1 MKSYEVILFDLD
13 GTITDSSE
21 GITNSV
27 KYMLKQYGIEEN
39 DMDKLCQFIGPPLVE
54 PLQEMYGFSE
64 DEAIKAVAQYRV
76 YYKDKGIFENKVYE
90 GFEDVLKVLKKKGKK
105 VLVATSKPE
114 LFARRIMDYFHLT
127 QYFDYVAGA
136 GMDERNGSKAAVIEH
151 AFEECNISFENSL
164 LWQYKAEP
172 FSVLPTTFRTVSVKD
187 SPIKDTLDF
196 ISQIAVIL
204 LVIFHELFAESKI

>member
-76 YYKDKGIFENKVYE
+76 YYKAGTKFI
-90 GFEDVLKVLKKKGKK
+90 ED
-105 VLVATSKPE
+105 
-114 LFARRIMDYFHLT
+114 
-127 QYFDYVAGA
+127 
-136 GMDERNGSKAAVIEH
+136 
-151 AFEECNISFENSL
+151 ISGRKL
-164 LWQYKAEP
+164 QCLCC
-172 FSVLPTTFRTVSVKD
+172 R
-187 SPIKDTLDF
+187 
-196 ISQIAVIL
+196 
-204 LVIFHELFAESKI
+204 

>member
-1 MKSYEVILFDLD
+1 
-13 GTITDSSE
+13 
-21 GITNSV
+21 
-27 KYMLKQYGIEEN
+27 
-39 DMDKLCQFIGPPLVE
+39 MDKLCQFIGPPLVE

-76 YYKDKGIFENKVYE
+76 YYKDKEIFENKVYE

-151 AFEECNISFENSL
+151 AFEECNITDKS
-164 LWQYKAEP
+164 Q
-172 FSVLPTTFRTVSVKD
+172 VLMVGDRKYDVNGAKKMGVDSMGVLYGFGSREELEEAGATYIVDTVKD
-187 SPIKDTLDF
+187 LEE
-196 ISQIAVIL
+196 
-204 LVIFHELFAESKI
+204 IFCEME

>member
-76 YYKDKGIFENKVYE
+76 YYKDKGIRV
-90 GFEDVLKVLKKKGKK
+90 KK
-105 VLVATSKPE
+105 AT
-114 LFARRIMDYFHLT
+114 
-127 QYFDYVAGA
+127 
-136 GMDERNGSKAAVIEH
+136 
-151 AFEECNISFENSL
+151 EE
-164 LWQYKAEP
+164 
-172 FSVLPTTFRTVSVKD
+172 
-187 SPIKDTLDF
+187 
-196 ISQIAVIL
+196 
-204 LVIFHELFAESKI
+204 